1 MWKIV
6 NESVYY
12 YYNNK
17 LRWKTATCDTFGKQ
31 KNSLNFVIYVRLRI
45 TSYNYLADHV
55 WSNDDIH
62 RNGWNQSSFTYIVFS
77 WWGNVCGYSLLFLLF
92 GYKFEIYRREGL
104 MEMGALW

>member
-1 MWKIV
+1 MKVYI
-6 NESVYY
+6 YY

-55 WSNDDIH
+55 
-62 RNGWNQSSFTYIVFS
+62 
-77 WWGNVCGYSLLFLLF
+77 
-92 GYKFEIYRREGL
+92 
-104 MEMGALW
+104 